1 MFKIFIENKEIR
13 PINDV
18 QAKKLNSFLNK
29 ISDKGH
35 IFNLYLEEDR
45 NTITDK
51 QKALYSAIV
60 TRISEDTGSDFSEVD
75 THFKK
80 FLPKEFKGT
89 ALDNSEELYTL
100 SFESL
105 MQYEFEI
112 FLNEVLREA
121 KEFFGIN
128 MQLDYINNITRIII
142 K

>member
-1 MFKIFIENKEIR
+1 MFKVFVENEEFR
-13 PINDV
+13 PVNDV
-18 QAKKLNSFLNK
+18 QAKKLSSFLKK

-35 IFNLYLEEDR
+35 VFNLYLEEDR
-45 NTITDK
+45 DAITDK

-60 TRISEDTGSDFSEVD
+60 IRVSEDTGSDFSEVD

-80 FLPKEFKGT
+80 FLPKEIKGR

-105 MQYEFEI
+105 KQYEFDI

-128 MQLDYINNITRIII
+128 MQLDYVNNVTRIII